1 MAALTTSIVRTEG
14 RAGVLRFTFVRLL
27 RGLVTLWLVVTTV
40 FVVLRLSGDP
50 AQAMLSD
57 EATPA
62 QIENFRHR
70 FGLDQPIPVQ
80 YARYFLNLARGD
92 FGDSL
97 SERRP
102 VAALIAARIGATLQL
117 GAAAIALAL
126 LCGIPAGLLAALWR
140 NSLWDRALMG
150 LAFVGQSAPN
160 FFVGI
165 ILILLFSLQLRLLPS
180 SGRGSWQHL
189 ILPAFTLATGLLA
202 ALARMT
208 RSAVLEVIR
217 QDYVRVARAK
227 GLSERQVI
235 WRHCLR
241 NAAAPVVTIFGLSVG
256 GVIGGAAIVET
267 VFAWPGIGRLAVN
280 AISIRDY
287 PVIQC
292 IVLLVALSVVVV
304 NFLVDIAYGLLDPR
318 VREA

>member
-1 MAALTTSIVRTEG
+1 M
-14 RAGVLRFTFVRLL
+14 LRFALVRLL
-27 RGLVTLWLVVTTV
+27 RGIVTLWLVVTTV

-62 QIENFRHR
+62 QIENFRRR
-70 FGLDQPIPVQ
+70 FGLDRPIPVQ
-80 YARYFLNLARGD
+80 YARYLLNLTRGD

-102 VAALIAARIGATLQL
+102 VTDLIAARVGATLQL
-117 GAAAIALAL
+117 GATGIAIAV
-126 LCGIPAGLLAALWR
+126 LCGLPAGILAALWR

-160 FFVGI
+160 FFIGI
-165 ILILLFSLQLRLLPS
+165 VLILLFSLQLRLLPS

-208 RSAVLEVIR
+208 LSSLLEVIR

-227 GLSERQVI
+227 GLSERRVI

-241 NAAAPVVTIFGLSVG
+241 NAAAPVVTIFGLPIG

-292 IVLLVALSVVVV
+292 IVLMVAFSVVAV

-318 VREA
+318 VRGS

>member
-1 MAALTTSIVRTEG
+1 M
-14 RAGVLRFTFVRLL
+14 LRFTLVRLL
-27 RGLVTLWLVVTTV
+27 RGIVTLWLVVTTV

-62 QIENFRHR
+62 QIENFRRR
-70 FGLDQPIPVQ
+70 FGLDRPIPIQ

-102 VAALIAARIGATLQL
+102 VAALIAARAGATLQL
-117 GAAAIALAL
+117 GATAIALAL
-126 LCGIPAGLLAALWR
+126 LCGIPAGILAALRR
-140 NSLWDRALMG
+140 NSLWDRGLMG

-160 FFVGI
+160 FFIGI
-165 ILILLFSLQLRLLPS
+165 VLILAFSLQLRLLPS

-208 RSAVLEVIR
+208 RSSLLEVIR

-227 GLSERQVI
+227 GLSERRVI

-256 GVIGGAAIVET
+256 GTIGGAAIVET
-267 VFAWPGIGRLAVN
+267 VFAWPGIGRLAVS

-292 IVLLVALSVVVV
+292 IVLMVALSVVAM
-304 NFLVDIAYGLLDPR
+304 NLLVDIIYGLLDPR
-318 VREA
+318 VRGA

>member
-1 MAALTTSIVRTEG
+1 M
-14 RAGVLRFTFVRLL
+14 LRFALVRLL
-27 RGLVTLWLVVTTV
+27 RGLVTLWLFVTTV

-62 QIENFRHR
+62 QIENFRRR
-70 FGLDQPIPVQ
+70 FGLDRPIPVQ
-80 YARYFLNLARGD
+80 YARYLLNLTRGD

-97 SERRP
+97 SDRRP
-102 VAALIAARIGATLQL
+102 VTALIAARVGATLQL
-117 GAAAIALAL
+117 GAAAIAIAV
-126 LCGIPAGLLAALWR
+126 LCGLPAGILAALWR

-160 FFVGI
+160 FFIGI

-208 RSAVLEVIR
+208 RSSLLEVIR

-227 GLSERQVI
+227 GLSERRVI

-241 NAAAPVVTIFGLSVG
+241 NAAAPVVTIFGLSIG

-267 VFAWPGIGRLAVN
+267 VFAWPGIGQLAVN

-292 IVLLVALSVVVV
+292 IVLMVALSVVAV

-318 VREA
+318 VRGS

>member
-1 MAALTTSIVRTEG
+1 M
-14 RAGVLRFTFVRLL
+14 LRFALVRLL
-27 RGLVTLWLVVTTV
+27 RGIVTLWLVVTTV

-62 QIENFRHR
+62 QIENFRRR
-70 FGLDQPIPVQ
+70 FGLDRPIPVQ
-80 YARYFLNLARGD
+80 YARYLLNLTRGD

-102 VAALIAARIGATLQL
+102 VTDLIAARVGATLQL
-117 GAAAIALAL
+117 GATAIAIAV
-126 LCGIPAGLLAALWR
+126 LCGRPAGILAALWR

-160 FFVGI
+160 FFIGI
-165 ILILLFSLQLRLLPS
+165 VLILLFSLQLRLLPS

-208 RSAVLEVIR
+208 RSSLLEVIR

-227 GLSERQVI
+227 GLSERRVI

-241 NAAAPVVTIFGLSVG
+241 NAAAPVVTIFGLSIG

-292 IVLLVALSVVVV
+292 IVLMVALSVVAV

-318 VREA
+318 VRGS

>member
-1 MAALTTSIVRTEG
+1 M
-14 RAGVLRFTFVRLL
+14 LRFALVRLL
-27 RGLVTLWLVVTTV
+27 RGIVTLWLVVTTV

-62 QIENFRHR
+62 QIENFRRR
-70 FGLDQPIPVQ
+70 FGLDRPIPVQ
-80 YARYFLNLARGD
+80 YARYLLNLTRGD

-102 VAALIAARIGATLQL
+102 VAALIAARVGATLQL
-117 GAAAIALAL
+117 GAAAIAIAV
-126 LCGIPAGLLAALWR
+126 LCGLPAGILAALWR

-160 FFVGI
+160 FFIGI
-165 ILILLFSLQLRLLPS
+165 VLILLFSLQLRLLPS

-208 RSAVLEVIR
+208 RSSLLEVIR

-227 GLSERQVI
+227 GLSERRVL

-241 NAAAPVVTIFGLSVG
+241 NAAAPVVTIFGLSIG

-292 IVLLVALSVVVV
+292 IVLMVALSVVAV

-318 VREA
+318 VRGS

>member
-1 MAALTTSIVRTEG
+1 M
-14 RAGVLRFTFVRLL
+14 LRFALVRLL
-27 RGLVTLWLVVTTV
+27 RGIVTLWLVVTTV

-62 QIENFRHR
+62 QIENFRRR
-70 FGLDQPIPVQ
+70 FGLDRPIPVQ
-80 YARYFLNLARGD
+80 YARYLLNLTRGD

-97 SERRP
+97 SDRRP
-102 VAALIAARIGATLQL
+102 VTALIAARVGATLQL
-117 GAAAIALAL
+117 GAAAIAIAV
-126 LCGIPAGLLAALWR
+126 LCGLPAGILAALWR

-160 FFVGI
+160 FFIGI
-165 ILILLFSLQLRLLPS
+165 VLILLFSLQLRLLPS

-208 RSAVLEVIR
+208 RSSLLEVIR

-227 GLSERQVI
+227 GLSERRVI

-256 GVIGGAAIVET
+256 GLIGGAAIVET

-292 IVLLVALSVVVV
+292 IVLMVALSVVAV

-318 VREA
+318 VRGS

>member
-1 MAALTTSIVRTEG
+1 M
-14 RAGVLRFTFVRLL
+14 LRFALVRLL
-27 RGLVTLWLVVTTV
+27 RGIVTLWLVVTTV

-62 QIENFRHR
+62 QIENFRRR
-70 FGLDQPIPVQ
+70 FGLDRPIPVQ
-80 YARYFLNLARGD
+80 YARYLLNLTRGD

-102 VAALIAARIGATLQL
+102 VTDLIAARVGATLQL
-117 GAAAIALAL
+117 GATAIAIAV
-126 LCGIPAGLLAALWR
+126 LCGLPAGILAALWR

-160 FFVGI
+160 FFIGI
-165 ILILLFSLQLRLLPS
+165 VLILLFSLQLRLLPS

-208 RSAVLEVIR
+208 RSSLLEVIR

-227 GLSERQVI
+227 GLSERRVI

-241 NAAAPVVTIFGLSVG
+241 NAAAPVVTIFGLSIG

-292 IVLLVALSVVVV
+292 IVLMVALSVVAV

-318 VREA
+318 VRGS